1 MPTPCLILCSE
12 NHGLDIKHA
21 AVAMI
26 DLDNEYPNDPLNPG
40 RVLVMFAM
48 NKTLGRR
55 STDLLCMQAK
65 MKEKSLSEKQ
75 RSFQSTHRLPVGRLT
90 FAISEG
96 SAAPPAPPADKDN
109 KRDASGL
116 SAKSGES
123 VVIDL
128 TQSPAPKQPRG
139 RKSRKL
145 QVCDKVDVDLT

>member
-1 MPTPCLILCSE
+1 
-12 NHGLDIKHA
+12 
-21 AVAMI
+21 
-26 DLDNEYPNDPLNPG
+26 
-40 RVLVMFAM
+40 MFAI

-55 STDLLCMQAK
+55 STDPLCQEAK
-65 MKEKSLSEKQ
+65 KKEKSLSEKQ
-75 RSFQSTHRLPVGRLT
+75 HSFQSTHQLPVGRLT

-96 SAAPPAPPADKDN
+96 SAAPPADKDN
-109 KRDASGL
+109 SGL